1 MKAQNIRNFCII
13 AHVDHG
19 KSTLADRLLESTGT
33 LSAKQMQ
40 AQVLD
45 SMDLERERG
54 ITIKSHAVRMQYRGQ
69 DGQDYV
75 LHLIDTPG
83 HVDFTYEVSRSLA
96 ACEGAILLVDASQG
110 VEAQTLANLYLAL
123 EQGLVLLPVVNKIDL
138 PGARAD
144 EVVQQVVEVLGCR
157 PEEVLRVSAKSG
169 LGVEALLEAVV
180 ARVPP
185 PAGENEAPLQ
195 ALIFDSLFDQFVG
208 AIAYVRVRQG
218 VLRRGERIRFMSS
231 GLEFE
236 ALEVGHLRLERLPR
250 EALGAG
256 EVGYVVPGAKNV
268 ADTRVGDTITTVAR
282 PAAAALPGYRAVK
295 PMVYSG
301 LYPMDSENTTELRE
315 SLEKLKLNDAALHFE
330 PETSVALG
338 FGFRCGFLGLLHM
351 EIVQERLEREY
362 GMRLLCTTPNVEYEV
377 ITGKGERLQV
387 DNPARLPPV
396 QEIERIEEPFVRAEI
411 LLPAEFLGPVLQL
424 AQERRGLHRGMHY
437 LDRERVELVYEL
449 PLAEILFD
457 FYDKLKSLSRGYASF
472 DYDYLEHR
480 PADLVKLDIALNG
493 DRVDALSVILHRDK
507 AYSWGREMAEKL
519 KELIPRQL
527 FEVQVQACIGSRVI
541 ARTTIS
547 ALRKNVT
554 AKCYGGDITRKRKL
568 LEKQREGKRRMKRV
582 GNVEVPQE
590 AFLAVLR
597 VR

>member
-1 MKAQNIRNFCII
+1 MKAQHIRNFCII

-45 SMDLERERG
+45 TMDLERERG

-123 EQGLVLLPVVNKIDL
+123 EQELVLVPVVNKIDL
-138 PGARAD
+138 PGARTD

-185 PAGENEAPLQ
+185 PAGEEEAPLQ

-208 AIAYVRVRQG
+208 AVAYVRVRQG

-268 ADTRVGDTITTVAR
+268 ADTRVGDTITTVER
-282 PAAAALPGYRAVK
+282 PASSALPGYRTVK

-362 GMRLLCTTPNVEYEV
+362 GMHLLCTTPNVEYEV
-377 ITGKGERLQV
+377 VTRKGERLEV
-387 DNPARLPPV
+387 DNPAHLPPV
-396 QEIERIEEPFVRAEI
+396 QEIERIEEPYVRAEI

-424 AQERRGLHRGMHY
+424 AQERRGLHRGLHY

-507 AYSWGREMAEKL
+507 AYTWGREMAEKL

-527 FEVQVQACIGSRVI
+527 FEVQVQACIGSRAI

-554 AKCYGGDITRKRKL
+554 AKCYGGDVSRKRKL